1 MKSIKTKDL
10 TQTTVFKASADDVYD
25 ALMDSQKHSEFT
37 GGKAVMSQKVGGKF
51 TAYDGYIEGTN
62 TELKPGKKI
71 IQSWRATD
79 WPKGHFSK
87 VTYTLTKKGGK
98 TELKFKQEGVP
109 ADQYDAIKQG
119 WVDYYWEPLKK
130 MFK

>member
-1 MKSIKTKDL
+1 MVKIKSKSINQSVVL
-10 TQTTVFKASADDVYD
+10 NASPEEVYD
-25 ALMDSQKHSEFT
+25 VLMDSKKHSEFT

-62 TELKPGKKI
+62 TELKPGRKI

-79 WPKGHFSK
+79 WPKGHYSK
-87 VTYTLTKKGGK
+87 VTYTLTKKGDK
-98 TELKFKQEGVP
+98 TELKFKQEDVP
-109 ADQYDAIKQG
+109 ADQCEDIKRG